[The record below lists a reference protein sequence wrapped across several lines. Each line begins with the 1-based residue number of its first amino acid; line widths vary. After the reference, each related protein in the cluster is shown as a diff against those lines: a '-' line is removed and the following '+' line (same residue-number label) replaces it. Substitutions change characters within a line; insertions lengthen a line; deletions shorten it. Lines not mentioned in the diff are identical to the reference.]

1 MTLKFLSFILILTIT
16 PNISLGLKKNK
27 YLYTKYNEVNLRN
40 GPGLN
45 QLILYKILIKGYP
58 LKITEEY
65 ESWHKVIDYKKRVG
79 WISKTQLSENSHGI
93 LITNNEKIYMFPNK
107 DSKQIALVKADYILE
122 VIRCRKEWCKVEDKK
137 VSGWIKKR
145 SLWGFISD

>member
-1 MTLKFLSFILILTIT
+1 MDLK
-16 PNISLGLKKNK
+16 NSL
-27 YLYTKYNEVNLRN
+27 
-40 GPGLN
+40 
-45 QLILYKILIKGYP
+45 
-58 LKITEEY
+58 
-65 ESWHKVIDYKKRVG
+65 
-79 WISKTQLSENSHGI
+79 ENSHGI
-93 LITNNEKIYMFPNK
+93 LITNNEKIYVFPNK